1 MKITS
6 AQRNGLLIV
15 ISIGLGCLSAWA
27 IEQHLSAKEQELEQQ
42 SRIEKVIRIVAARDL
57 PRGTLVSL
65 KDFAKDEFPANWI
78 GADAV
83 ALSDAQ
89 LVQGKQLNID
99 LKAGQLLM
107 HVHLVE
113 QAQPALASRL
123 SHDKRAVTIPVDLM
137 SSMSGLL
144 QPGDRVDLFV
154 SFEYKGQR
162 TTASLLQGIEV
173 LATGQQT
180 KMSGEHIAANEV
192 RYSTVT
198 LAASHEEAKKLVA
211 ARQGGGDL
219 SLNPRLRL
227 AIEKAKAAN
236 MPADNIKRNVD
247 KATGNLDG
255 VVYEEIR
262 YEGYGVGG
270 AAIIVDTMTDN
281 RVRTVAEVRFAF
293 SKNGG
298 NMGTEGSVA
307 FQFKHCGQLVFA
319 PGSNEDQIM
328 EIALEAGADDVITD
342 DDGAIEVLTPPASFE
357 AVKNALEAAGL
368 KPEVAEVTYRADN
381 TIELEGDDAVK
392 MQKILDALE
401 DLDDVQEVYHN
412 AAL

>member
-1 MKITS
+1 MKITQ
-6 AQRNGLLIV
+6 AQRNGILIV

-78 GADAV
+78 SADAI
-83 ALSDAQ
+83 ALSEVQ

-123 SHDKRAVTIPVDLM
+123 SPDKRAVTIPVDLM

-162 TTASLLQGIEV
+162 TTASLLQGVEV

-180 KMSGEHIAANEV
+180 KMTGEHSAATEV

-198 LAASHEEAKKLVA
+198 LAVSHEEAKKIVA
-211 ARQGGGDL
+211 ARQGGSITAVLSHETADPLTLGRQLTAIQLPELLGLESAKPKVSVEIIYGD
-219 SLNPRLRL
+219 RLTKDPLL
-227 AIEKAKAAN
+227 ANSTEWTELLGTA
-236 MPADNIKRNVD
+236 P
-247 KATGNLDG
+247 L
-255 VVYEEIR
+255 
-262 YEGYGVGG
+262 GG
-270 AAIIVDTMTDN
+270 
-281 RVRTVAEVRFAF
+281 
-293 SKNGG
+293 
-298 NMGTEGSVA
+298 
-307 FQFKHCGQLVFA
+307 
-319 PGSNEDQIM
+319 
-328 EIALEAGADDVITD
+328 
-342 DDGAIEVLTPPASFE
+342 TP
-357 AVKNALEAAGL
+357 
-368 KPEVAEVTYRADN
+368 
-381 TIELEGDDAVK
+381 
-392 MQKILDALE
+392 
-401 DLDDVQEVYHN
+401 
-412 AAL
+412 

>member
-1 MKITS
+1 MNITS
-6 AQRNGLLIV
+6 AQRNGLLVV

-27 IEQHLSAKEQELEQQ
+27 IKQHLSAKEQELEQQ
-42 SRIEKVIRIVAARDL
+42 SRTEKVIRIVAARDL

-65 KDFAKDEFPANWI
+65 KDFAKDEFPVNWI

-83 ALSDAQ
+83 ALSDVQ

-180 KMSGEHIAANEV
+180 KMIGEHIAANEV

-211 ARQGGGDL
+211 ARQGGSITAVLSHETADPLTLGRQLTAIQLPELLGLETGKPQASVEIIYGDRL
-219 SLNPRLRL
+219 TKEPLLANPSDWTEFL
-227 AIEKAKAAN
+227 
-236 MPADNIKRNVD
+236 
-247 KATGNLDG
+247 
-255 VVYEEIR
+255 
-262 YEGYGVGG
+262 
-270 AAIIVDTMTDN
+270 
-281 RVRTVAEVRFAF
+281 
-293 SKNGG
+293 
-298 NMGTEGSVA
+298 GT
-307 FQFKHCGQLVFA
+307 A
-319 PGSNEDQIM
+319 PTKGI
-328 EIALEAGADDVITD
+328 
-342 DDGAIEVLTPPASFE
+342 P
-357 AVKNALEAAGL
+357 
-368 KPEVAEVTYRADN
+368 
-381 TIELEGDDAVK
+381 
-392 MQKILDALE
+392 
-401 DLDDVQEVYHN
+401 
-412 AAL
+412 

>member
-27 IEQHLSAKEQELEQQ
+27 IKQHLSAKELELEQQ
-42 SRIEKVIRIVAARDL
+42 SRAEKVIRIVAARDL

-211 ARQGGGDL
+211 ARQGGSITAVLSHETADPLTLGRQLTAIQLPELLGLETGKPQTSVEIIYGDRL
-219 SLNPRLRL
+219 TKEPLLANPSEWTEFL
-227 AIEKAKAAN
+227 
-236 MPADNIKRNVD
+236 
-247 KATGNLDG
+247 
-255 VVYEEIR
+255 
-262 YEGYGVGG
+262 
-270 AAIIVDTMTDN
+270 
-281 RVRTVAEVRFAF
+281 
-293 SKNGG
+293 
-298 NMGTEGSVA
+298 GT
-307 FQFKHCGQLVFA
+307 A
-319 PGSNEDQIM
+319 PPKG
-328 EIALEAGADDVITD
+328 
-342 DDGAIEVLTPPASFE
+342 TP
-357 AVKNALEAAGL
+357 
-368 KPEVAEVTYRADN
+368 
-381 TIELEGDDAVK
+381 
-392 MQKILDALE
+392 
-401 DLDDVQEVYHN
+401 
-412 AAL
+412 

>member
-1 MKITS
+1 MKITQ

-78 GADAV
+78 GADAI
-83 ALSDAQ
+83 ALSEVQ

-123 SHDKRAVTIPVDLM
+123 SPDKRAVTIPVDLM

-162 TTASLLQGIEV
+162 TTASLLQGVEV

-180 KMSGEHIAANEV
+180 KMTGEHSAATEV

-198 LAASHEEAKKLVA
+198 LAVSHEEAKKIVA
-211 ARQGGGDL
+211 ARQGGSITAVLSHETADPLTLGRQLTAIQLPELLGLESAKPKVSVEIIYGD
-219 SLNPRLRL
+219 RLTKDPLL
-227 AIEKAKAAN
+227 ANSTEWTELLGTA
-236 MPADNIKRNVD
+236 PP
-247 KATGNLDG
+247 
-255 VVYEEIR
+255 
-262 YEGYGVGG
+262 GG
-270 AAIIVDTMTDN
+270 
-281 RVRTVAEVRFAF
+281 
-293 SKNGG
+293 
-298 NMGTEGSVA
+298 
-307 FQFKHCGQLVFA
+307 
-319 PGSNEDQIM
+319 
-328 EIALEAGADDVITD
+328 
-342 DDGAIEVLTPPASFE
+342 TP
-357 AVKNALEAAGL
+357 
-368 KPEVAEVTYRADN
+368 
-381 TIELEGDDAVK
+381 
-392 MQKILDALE
+392 
-401 DLDDVQEVYHN
+401 
-412 AAL
+412 

>member
-1 MKITS
+1 MKITQ
-6 AQRNGLLIV
+6 AQRNGILIV

-78 GADAV
+78 GADAI
-83 ALSDAQ
+83 ALSEVQ

-123 SHDKRAVTIPVDLM
+123 SPDKRAVTIPVDLM

-162 TTASLLQGIEV
+162 TTASLLQGVEV

-180 KMSGEHIAANEV
+180 KMTGEHSAATEE

-198 LAASHEEAKKLVA
+198 LAVSHEEAKKIVA
-211 ARQGGGDL
+211 ARQGGSITAVLSHETADQLTLGRQLTAIQLPELLGLESAKPKVSVEIIYGD
-219 SLNPRLRL
+219 RLTKDPLL
-227 AIEKAKAAN
+227 ANSTEWTELLGTAL
-236 MPADNIKRNVD
+236 P
-247 KATGNLDG
+247 
-255 VVYEEIR
+255 
-262 YEGYGVGG
+262 GG
-270 AAIIVDTMTDN
+270 
-281 RVRTVAEVRFAF
+281 
-293 SKNGG
+293 
-298 NMGTEGSVA
+298 
-307 FQFKHCGQLVFA
+307 
-319 PGSNEDQIM
+319 
-328 EIALEAGADDVITD
+328 
-342 DDGAIEVLTPPASFE
+342 TP
-357 AVKNALEAAGL
+357 
-368 KPEVAEVTYRADN
+368 
-381 TIELEGDDAVK
+381 
-392 MQKILDALE
+392 
-401 DLDDVQEVYHN
+401 
-412 AAL
+412 

>member
-1 MKITS
+1 MKITQ
-6 AQRNGLLIV
+6 AQRNGILTV

-78 GADAV
+78 GADAI
-83 ALSDAQ
+83 ALSEVQ

-123 SHDKRAVTIPVDLM
+123 SPDKRAVTIPVDLM

-162 TTASLLQGIEV
+162 TTASLLQGVEV

-180 KMSGEHIAANEV
+180 KMTGEHSAATEV

-198 LAASHEEAKKLVA
+198 LAVSHEEAKKIVA
-211 ARQGGGDL
+211 ARQGGSITAVLSHETADPLTLGRQLTAIQLPELLGLESAKPKVSVEIIYGD
-219 SLNPRLRL
+219 RLTKDPLL
-227 AIEKAKAAN
+227 ANSTEWTELLGTA
-236 MPADNIKRNVD
+236 PP
-247 KATGNLDG
+247 
-255 VVYEEIR
+255 
-262 YEGYGVGG
+262 GG
-270 AAIIVDTMTDN
+270 
-281 RVRTVAEVRFAF
+281 
-293 SKNGG
+293 
-298 NMGTEGSVA
+298 
-307 FQFKHCGQLVFA
+307 
-319 PGSNEDQIM
+319 
-328 EIALEAGADDVITD
+328 
-342 DDGAIEVLTPPASFE
+342 TP
-357 AVKNALEAAGL
+357 
-368 KPEVAEVTYRADN
+368 
-381 TIELEGDDAVK
+381 
-392 MQKILDALE
+392 
-401 DLDDVQEVYHN
+401 
-412 AAL
+412 

>member
-1 MKITS
+1 MKITQ
-6 AQRNGLLIV
+6 AQRNGILTV

-78 GADAV
+78 GADAI
-83 ALSDAQ
+83 ALSEVQ

-123 SHDKRAVTIPVDLM
+123 SPDKRAVTIPVDLM

-162 TTASLLQGIEV
+162 TTASLLQGVEV

-180 KMSGEHIAANEV
+180 KMTGEHSAATEV

-198 LAASHEEAKKLVA
+198 LAVSHEEAKKIVA
-211 ARQGGGDL
+211 ARQGGSITAVLSHETADPLTLGRQLTAIQLPELLGLESAKPKVSVEIIYGD
-219 SLNPRLRL
+219 RLTKDPLL
-227 AIEKAKAAN
+227 ANSTEWTELLGTA
-236 MPADNIKRNVD
+236 PP
-247 KATGNLDG
+247 
-255 VVYEEIR
+255 
-262 YEGYGVGG
+262 GG
-270 AAIIVDTMTDN
+270 A
-281 RVRTVAEVRFAF
+281 
-293 SKNGG
+293 
-298 NMGTEGSVA
+298 
-307 FQFKHCGQLVFA
+307 
-319 PGSNEDQIM
+319 P
-328 EIALEAGADDVITD
+328 
-342 DDGAIEVLTPPASFE
+342 
-357 AVKNALEAAGL
+357 
-368 KPEVAEVTYRADN
+368 
-381 TIELEGDDAVK
+381 
-392 MQKILDALE
+392 
-401 DLDDVQEVYHN
+401 
-412 AAL
+412 